1 MLILFFC
8 GGHPLDSLICV
19 GCDVVPAA
27 VAGGG
32 EVGQGA
38 REHFRKDA
46 RLVNGMFSNRMV
58 PPSDVCWFIN
68 PINYSYIYHKP

>member
-19 GCDVVPAA
+19 GCNVVPAA

-46 RLVNGMFSNRMV
+46 RLVNGMFSKACLHWRQSTWPML
-58 PPSDVCWFIN
+58 PLGS
-68 PINYSYIYHKP
+68 STGE